1 VRESDRGC
9 FRTRKAFHLSVSS
22 HFSLRVSGMKKKE
35 NLLLKFLLSQKK
47 DSRARIYCEKN
58 ASRKTGGKREKI
70 FPAHI
75 QLDCRAV

>member
-47 DSRARIYCEKN
+47 DS
-58 ASRKTGGKREKI
+58 GKREKI

-75 QLDCRAV
+75 QLDCRAVQKSLKPLKNII